1 MLDTQ
6 CDSFPLEG
14 LEKKQISRVDQ
25 ELVPHLITCISFS
38 LTVLKIKFCTKCLKK
53 NFKNVHFMPS
63 ETVLFF
69 PNKIQELWSELKR
82 EFTAEQ
88 SCF

>member
-1 MLDTQ
+1 
-6 CDSFPLEG
+6 
-14 LEKKQISRVDQ
+14 
-25 ELVPHLITCISFS
+25 
-38 LTVLKIKFCTKCLKK
+38 
-53 NFKNVHFMPS
+53 MPS

-88 SCF
+88 NCFKIFFKWASF